1 MTADELDFWAHAPAQ
16 LDNVIA
22 EAVRKLIGENEKLN
36 NKCLALQSRTV
47 AFEVVMEENRRLTA
61 DVNNYDKEHARLRE
75 EINKNNKAP
84 WENTDAQV

>member
-1 MTADELDFWAHAPAQ
+1 MTADELDFWAHTPAQ

-36 NKCLALQSRTV
+36 NRCLAFQSRTV

-61 DVNNYDKEHARLRE
+61 DVKNYEKEHARLRE
-75 EINKNNKAP
+75 ELNKHNKSP
-84 WENTDAQV
+84 WETGDV